1 MSKKVLCLR
10 NTNRFGSLTIGY
22 FVKYKNIATT
32 TEDGVPLC
40 IKIDMKLSKEFV
52 ECIKLPKANVTCRT
66 KLEAVVIT
74 KAVMLSEITLAIK
87 MVDNFKVMLI
97 TNNLNIGYFHVLL
110 SRLSKTIVKINF
122 NDSAIDSIAKIYKL
136 INKLNNASSK
146 ERAVLVKLINVE
158 LSSILLELKKI

>member
-52 ECIKLPKANVTCRT
+52 ECIKTSCNIEAS
-66 KLEAVVIT
+66 KLYMFNEDAYKVFAIPPGLDDSPEAT
-74 KAVMLSEITLAIK
+74 MSLFMIK
-87 MVDNFKVMLI
+87 
-97 TNNLNIGYFHVLL
+97 
-110 SRLSKTIVKINF
+110 R
-122 NDSAIDSIAKIYKL
+122 
-136 INKLNNASSK
+136 K

>member
-1 MSKKVLCLR
+1 MHQKRRRQIKQGEDMWGFEILDLAIGASIAILFAMLVLYI
-10 NTNRFGSLTIGY
+10 N
-22 FVKYKNIATT
+22 
-32 TEDGVPLC
+32 
-40 IKIDMKLSKEFV
+40 
-52 ECIKLPKANVTCRT
+52 LPKVNVVCRT
-66 KLEAVVIT
+66 KLGAVSIT

-87 MVDNFKVMLI
+87 TVDNFKVLLV
-97 TNNLNIGYFHVLL
+97 TNNLNINYFHVLL